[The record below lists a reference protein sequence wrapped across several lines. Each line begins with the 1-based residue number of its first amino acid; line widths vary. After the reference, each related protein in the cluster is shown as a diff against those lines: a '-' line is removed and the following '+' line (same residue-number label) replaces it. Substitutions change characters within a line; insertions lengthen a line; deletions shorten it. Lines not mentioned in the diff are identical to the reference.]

1 MVAIFRGD
9 QIFMDFVRF
18 LIHSNYEF
26 YIQVIY
32 VIVNVMTPCFH
43 RPSLLSRSLMGQCT
57 GNIHGV

>member
-1 MVAIFRGD
+1 MVAIFRED

-32 VIVNVMTPCFH
+32 VIVNVMTHCFH
-43 RPSLLSRSLMGQCT
+43 RLAFLAGP
-57 GNIHGV
+57 